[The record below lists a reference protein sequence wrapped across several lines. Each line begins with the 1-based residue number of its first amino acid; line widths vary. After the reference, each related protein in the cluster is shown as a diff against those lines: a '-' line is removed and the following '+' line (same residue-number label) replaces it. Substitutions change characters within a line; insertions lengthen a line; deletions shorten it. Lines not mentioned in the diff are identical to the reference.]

1 MALSAPPFATQ
12 RLASAQLTER
22 QMDTLSE
29 DSREK
34 ILGLNTARV
43 FKLTGTHK
51 KTGKKAG
58 SP

>member
-1 MALSAPPFATQ
+1 
-12 RLASAQLTER
+12 
-22 QMDTLSE
+22 MDTLSE

-34 ILGLNTARV
+34 ILGLHTARV